1 MTIMRGTNGTPYAAA
16 MRTLTLATA
25 LVLVMGCGSET
36 KAPGVDSA
44 GGKEAAA
51 GEHAG
56 EGLVRLDTAGIRLGG
71 IQVGPVGVITTS
83 GLPVT
88 GTITY
93 DANRVSHIG
102 SRTNGRVLVLR
113 APLGAVVG
121 RGQSLAVLESPEVGQ
136 IRAEEREAE
145 ELVQIASENFAR
157 ERRLADQGISSRKE
171 LLDAEAALRRTQA
184 SLRSARVKLEV
195 LGAAHDHGEGG
206 RFTLVAPFSGV
217 VVAREANVGEM
228 ATPADTLFTVADL
241 SRVWIELDIF
251 ERDLSRVRVGQSV
264 LVSVTAYERRTFP
277 GQIVYVGAVLDPARR
292 TVRARVEIQNQG
304 GALKPGMFAT
314 ARIRVGAGGAVVVVV
329 PQDAVQEIEGKQVV
343 FVPGT
348 KAGEFRVQVVEV
360 GEPVDGWQIVI
371 RAGLTPSSRVVVAGA
386 FVLRSELAKGEIGE
400 GGH

>member
-1 MTIMRGTNGTPYAAA
+1 MITWLKTSRARRVTGLRTLALLSAGAAA
-16 MRTLTLATA
+16 MA
-25 LVLVMGCGSET
+25 CGKGAKDAS
-36 KAPGVDSA
+36 DSA
-44 GGKEAAA
+44 SATQASGAK
-51 GEHAG
+51 HAD
-56 EGLVRLDTAGIRLGG
+56 EGVVRLDTAGMRLGG
-71 IQVGPVGVITTS
+71 IQVGAVEVITTS

-102 SRTNGRVLVLR
+102 SRTDGRVLALR
-113 APLGAVVG
+113 AALGAAVG

-145 ELVQIASENFAR
+145 ELVKIASENFAR
-157 ERRLADQGISSRKE
+157 EGRLAEQGISSRKE
-171 LLDAEAALRRTQA
+171 LLVAEAELRRAQA
-184 SLRSARVKLEV
+184 SLRSAQVKLQV

-251 ERDLSRVRVGQSV
+251 ERDLARVREGQSV
-264 LVSVTAYERRTFP
+264 LVSVTAYGRRTFP
-277 GQIVYVGAVLDPARR
+277 GQIVYVGEVLDAARR

-314 ARIRVGAGGAVVVVV
+314 ASIQVGAGGAAVVVV
-329 PQDAVQEIEGKQVV
+329 PQDAVQEVEGKQVV
-343 FVPGT
+343 FVPGS
-348 KAGEFRVQVVEV
+348 KAGEFRVQAVEV
-360 GEPVDGWQIVI
+360 GDQVDGKRVAI
-371 RAGLTPSSRVVVAGA
+371 RAGLTPSSRIVVAGA
-386 FVLRSELAKGEIGE
+386 FTLRSELAKAEIGG

>member
-1 MTIMRGTNGTPYAAA
+1 MTMSLRTSAARAALGRRIITLVVATVTAMACGKGNKTGTDS
-16 MRTLTLATA
+16 ATA
-25 LVLVMGCGSET
+25 VSGDSGGHAEE
-36 KAPGVDSA
+36 GV
-44 GGKEAAA
+44 
-51 GEHAG
+51 
-56 EGLVRLDTAGIRLGG
+56 VRLDTAGVRLGG
-71 IQVGPVGVITTS
+71 IQVGGVEVITTS

-113 APLGAVVG
+113 AELGAQVR

-136 IRAEEREAE
+136 IRAEERESE
-145 ELVQIASENFAR
+145 ELVKIASENFAR
-157 ERRLADQGISSRKE
+157 ERRLAEQGISSRKE
-171 LLDAEAALRRTQA
+171 LLDAEASLRRAQA
-184 SLRSARVKLEV
+184 SLRSARVKLQV

-206 RFTLVAPFSGV
+206 RFTLVAPFNGA
-217 VVAREANVGEM
+217 VVAREASVGEM

-241 SRVWIELDIF
+241 SRGWIELDIF

-264 LVSVTAYERRTFP
+264 LVSVTAYGPRTFP
-277 GQIVYVGAVLDPARR
+277 GTIVYVGDVLDPGRR

-314 ARIRVGAGGAVVVVV
+314 ASIQVGAGGAVVVVV
-329 PQDAVQEIEGKQVV
+329 PQDAVQEVEGKQVV
-343 FVPGT
+343 FIPGA
-348 KAGEFRVQVVEV
+348 KPGEYRVQPVEV
-360 GEPVDGWQIVI
+360 GDPVDGKRVAI

-386 FVLRSELAKGEIGE
+386 FALRSELAKSEIGE